1 MKNALLVSLLSL
13 SALTAHAQIRD
24 FQTTRLNSTAGAGV
38 ASVLSTEAAILNPAS
53 GAFFSGETASYQ
65 GYTTALRNKNQ
76 LRDTIPDK
84 FSKHNT
90 STGAFVGDN
99 SGTVK
104 GGVAYVQQNENDYRR
119 ERIIFHAA
127 APIDAKSAMGLTY
140 GFLSDRKPPQTSN
153 RYDYSHQMRIGTLHV
168 LSENLSL
175 GFVLID
181 PARAVPGEER
191 FIGGFQYVLT
201 DKLTLIADGGV
212 QYTKAV
218 KEENLWRAAVQVNVF
233 KDFFVRG
240 GRFYDNVTE
249 FRGWAWGA
257 SWIGPRLGLEFAMKT
272 SERFGKNTYIY
283 DKETLV
289 DTSLAAVIKF

>member
-1 MKNALLVSLLSL
+1 MKNAFLITLLGLTTLS
-13 SALTAHAQIRD
+13 AHAQIRD

-76 LRDTIPDK
+76 QRDTIPDK

-90 STGAFVGDN
+90 STGAFLGDN
-99 SGTVK
+99 SGIVK
-104 GGVAYVQQNENDYRR
+104 GGVAYIQQNENDYKR

-140 GFLSDRKPPQTSN
+140 SYLTDRKPPNTPN
-153 RYDYSHQMRIGTLHV
+153 RKDFSHQARIGTTHI
-168 LSENLSL
+168 LSEKLSL
-175 GFVLID
+175 GFLLID
-181 PARAVPGEER
+181 PARAVDGEER
-191 FIGGFQYVLT
+191 FIGGIQYVLT

-212 QYTKAV
+212 RYTKAV
-218 KEENLWRAAVQVNVF
+218 KEENLWRAAIQVNVF

-240 GRFYDNVTE
+240 GRFYDNVTD
-249 FRGWAWGA
+249 FRGWGWGA